1 MKTTNQAHC
10 HAVNLLLADQMARVY
25 GLSRGAAIQRCA
37 RVVKRETKDQGMYA
51 LADGLIKVSNDR
63 RINAIEKFEQDMRQ
77 EGLL

>member
-1 MKTTNQAHC
+1 MTAADQAHS
-10 HAVNLLLADQMARVY
+10 HAVNLLLADRMARAY

-37 RVVKRETKDQGMYA
+37 RVVKRETKDPGMHA